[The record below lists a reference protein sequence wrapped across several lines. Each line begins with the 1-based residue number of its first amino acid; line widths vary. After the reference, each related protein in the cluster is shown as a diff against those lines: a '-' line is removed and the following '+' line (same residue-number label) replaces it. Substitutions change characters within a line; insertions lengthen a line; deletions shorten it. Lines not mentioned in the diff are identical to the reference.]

1 MAYAPTDLGHD
12 PKYDLFLYAPAGEDR
27 RGTSVTV
34 LSMLARLGLD
44 PWGEAADLAALPDA
58 AARARLSTM
67 LARSYELQ
75 PPGPDQVGLVPGLLA
90 SLPRPTAATRST
102 PDPATAVLATS
113 QLFWIIGTLLFLGW
127 VASFAQ
133 GN

>member
-34 LSMLARLGLD
+34 LSMLARLGVD
-44 PWGEAADLAALPDA
+44 PWREAADLAALPDA
-58 AARARLSTM
+58 AARIRLSAL
-67 LARSYELQ
+67 LARSCELQ
-75 PPGPDQVGLVPGLLA
+75 PFGPDQDGLVPGLLA
-90 SLPRPTAATRST
+90 FLPRPATATRST
-102 PDPATAVLATS
+102 PERATAALPAP
-113 QLFWIIGTLLFLGW
+113 QLVWIIGGLLFLGW
-127 VASFAQ
+127 VATFAQ